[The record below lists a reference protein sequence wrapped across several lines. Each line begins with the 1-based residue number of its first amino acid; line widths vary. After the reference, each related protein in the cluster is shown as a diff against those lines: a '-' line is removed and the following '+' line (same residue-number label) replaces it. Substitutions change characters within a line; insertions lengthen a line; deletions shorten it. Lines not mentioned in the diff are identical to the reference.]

1 MIPKKRFRFKRKS
14 YPDIERFTPDITTGL
29 TRNQVL
35 KRTAQGKMNININPK
50 TKSISAI
57 LRDNLFTLFNFLNLV
72 LVSALIFVGSEIKN
86 MLFMG
91 IVLSN
96 IAIAV
101 IQEIR
106 AKRATDKLSLLT
118 AATVTV
124 IRDGKQQNIRS
135 EEVVLDDIIYYKP
148 GNQVVTD
155 CMIVDGGCEV
165 NEAFLTGESEPV
177 YKEKGD
183 MIYSGSFIASGS
195 CIAQA
200 DAVGAD
206 NAAYEITV
214 GAKKVKSR
222 DSEIVKSLKKIIR
235 IVSVVIIP
243 IGIALFFRQYHKVGQ
258 DALKATENTVA
269 ALIGMIPEGLILLT
283 STVLAV
289 IVVKLAMR
297 KVLVNELYSVEML
310 ARTDVVCLDK
320 TGTLTE
326 GSMKV
331 ENIFFLDYN
340 RRDEIGFALASI
352 AKSLDRNETLAAI
365 EQHVGQ
371 YGGMTA
377 DFTVPFSSRKKWCG
391 VYFQQKGAYILGA
404 PEIVLTEAETEIVEK
419 AKALSQDYRVLCLS
433 ESRTLTEDG
442 SLPEQRNALCL
453 IMISDVIR
461 KSASETISYF
471 KKQGVQVKIIS
482 GDNPITV
489 SNIAKKAGV
498 DGWDK
503 YIDMTDVEDDK
514 IEAIAEEFVIFGRTT
529 PVQKQLLV
537 RALHKAGHT
546 VAMTGDGVN
555 DVLAMKESDCSIAV
569 AQGTEA
575 ARAVA
580 DIVLLDSSFESV
592 PKIVDEGRMAI
603 NNLQRSASLFIVKTI
618 YSMLIT
624 LFTLLT
630 RFPYPFIPVQLTLI
644 SALTIGIPSFFLA
657 FQRNKDIVQGNF
669 IKNVLMK
676 AAPTGISI
684 ALGVFAIDVVA
695 VSQHLPRH
703 EVTTISLILTGSMA
717 LLGVLFISMPL
728 DTLRLILATS
738 LSSIFVIALLFF
750 QDMFEVCRLSL
761 IGYITLLS
769 VAFTCVMIFWILKIL
784 FRKWLVKSKKEI
796 AHVQKNL

>member
-1 MIPKKRFRFKRKS
+1 MTPKKRFRFNRKS
-14 YPDIERFTPDITTGL
+14 YPDVQRIQPDIHKGL
-29 TRNQVL
+29 TRKQVA
-35 KRTAQGKMNININPK
+35 KRIAQGKINVNINPK
-50 TKSISAI
+50 TKSVGAI
-57 LRDNLFTLFNFLNLV
+57 LRDNIFTLFNFLNLV
-72 LVSALIFVGSEIKN
+72 LVSALIYVGSEIKN

-101 IQEIR
+101 VQEIR
-106 AKRATDKLSLLT
+106 AKIATDKLSLLT

-124 IRDGKQQNIRS
+124 MRDGKLRNIRS

-155 CMIVDGGCEV
+155 CIIVDGGCEV

-195 CIAQA
+195 CVAQA

-222 DSEIVKSLKKIIR
+222 DSEIVKSLKEIIR
-235 IVSVVIIP
+235 IVSVAILP
-243 IGIALFFRQYHKVGQ
+243 IGIAVFFRQYHKIQ
-258 DALKATENTVA
+258 DIVAATENTVA

-331 ENIFFLDYN
+331 EDIFYVDPN
-340 RRDEIGFALASI
+340 QRDKIGFALASI
-352 AKSLDRNETLAAI
+352 AKSLDHNETLAAI
-365 EQHVGQ
+365 GRHVNQHDGN
-371 YGGMTA
+371 TA
-377 DFTVPFSSRKKWCG
+377 DIMVPFSSKKKWCG
-391 VYFQQKGAYILGA
+391 VYFQEKGAYILGA
-404 PEIVLTEAETEIVEK
+404 PEIVLTESETEILKK
-419 AKALSQDYRVLCLS
+419 AESLSQDYRVLCLS
-433 ESRTLTEDG
+433 ESPTLTDDG
-442 SLPEQRNALCL
+442 SLPAQRSALCL
-453 IMISDVIR
+453 ILLSDVIR
-461 KSASETISYF
+461 KSAPDTIAYF

-489 SNIAKKAGV
+489 SNIAKKVGV

-514 IEAIAEEFVIFGRTT
+514 IEAVAEEFVIFGRTT
-529 PVQKQLLV
+529 PIQKQLLV
-537 RALHKAGHT
+537 KALHKAGHT

-603 NNLQRSASLFIVKTI
+603 NNLQRSASLFLVKTI

-624 LFTLLT
+624 LITLAT
-630 RFPYPFIPVQLTLI
+630 RIPYPFIPVQLTLI

-676 AAPTGISI
+676 AAPTGITI
-684 ALGVFAIDVVA
+684 VLGVLA
-695 VSQHLPRH
+695 VNIVSSILQLPKP
-703 EVTTISLILTGSMA
+703 EVTTVSLVLTGSLA

-728 DTLRLILATS
+728 DTLRLILVSS
-738 LSSIFVIALLFF
+738 LSGMFVIALLFF
-750 QDMFEVCRLSL
+750 KDMFEVCRLSL
-761 IGYITLLS
+761 TAYITLLS
-769 VAFTCVMIFWILKIL
+769 VALICGLVFWVLKIL
-784 FRKWLVKSKKEI
+784 FSQWLDRSKKEN
-796 AHVQKNL
+796 AHAEKTV